1 MHKWEEH
8 ISVIKTQLQQ
18 LMEQLKPLLNAEK
31 KAALVTQLNSIE
43 QTINKLSK
51 TSVEIPAE
59 LRDLK
64 FRLLNDID
72 LFKEAFTAQ
81 KELEELLLHYV
92 TPKKAYTR
100 KEQIKPAKQKE
111 VRTPNTR
118 VELIDLL
125 NAKVIAPNTKLYR
138 NYKNQ
143 DFKAILTAEGQI
155 KLTINGR
162 TEYFDSPS
170 SAAVTATGKSQNGWT
185 WWLIENEN
193 KTLDDCRKKY
203 LNNEKL
209 DK

>member
-1 MHKWEEH
+1 MQELN
-8 ISVIKTQLQQ
+8 S
-18 LMEQLKPLLNAEK
+18 QLKPLLNADKQE
-31 KAALVTQLNSIE
+31 ALVTQLHSIE

-51 TSVEIPAE
+51 TGVEIPAE

-64 FRLLNDID
+64 FRLLSDID
-72 LFKEAFTAQ
+72 QYKEAATAQ
-81 KELEELLLHYV
+81 KDLEELLQHYV

-100 KEQIKPAKQKE
+100 KEKVKPIKQSV
-111 VRTPNTR
+111 VRTTNTR

-143 DFKAILTAEGQI
+143 DFKATLTAEGQI
-155 KLTINGR
+155 KLGINGQ

-193 KTLDDCRKKY
+193 KTLDDYRKKY
-203 LNNEKL
+203 LNNETRR
-209 DK
+209 

>member
-1 MHKWEEH
+1 MHKWKEH
-8 ISVIKTQLQQ
+8 IAAIKSQLQE
-18 LMEQLKPLLNAEK
+18 LTLQLKPLLNADK
-31 KAALVTQLNSIE
+31 KAALVTQLHSIE

-51 TSVEIPAE
+51 TGVEIPAE

-64 FRLLNDID
+64 FRLLSDID
-72 LFKEAFTAQ
+72 LFKEAATAQ

-92 TPKKAYTR
+92 TPKKAYAK
-100 KEQIKPAKQKE
+100 KEKIKAVKQKT
-111 VRTPNTR
+111 VRTTNTR

-143 DFKAILTAEGQI
+143 DFKATLTAEGQI
-155 KLTINGR
+155 KLSINGQ

-193 KTLDDCRKKY
+193 KTLDDYRKKY
-203 LNNEKL
+203 MNNETRR
-209 DK
+209 